1 LRHIPLRL
9 AGESEMENVETEN
22 FGGGRGA
29 DVLGKIQR
37 RKKFCFDVA

>member
-1 LRHIPLRL
+1 
-9 AGESEMENVETEN
+9 MENVETEN

-37 RKKFCFDVA
+37 RERVCFDVA